1 MPTPMVSPPRPQESP
16 TQGTSNISLSS
27 RMLYLQGG
35 PGMRCQSPQMYPV
48 THLILEKGYQM
59 LYLDQRGTGLSSPI
73 TASTLQMRG
82 TNDVQAKYLKLYRA
96 DSIVR
101 DCEAI
106 RKVLTA
112 DYPEEKKKWS
122 VMGQSFGGFCI
133 LSYLS
138 FFPEGLRESFLFG
151 GLAPITAGPDEVYR
165 RLYNK
170 LIQRNEAYY
179 NKYPEDIP
187 RVKTIHNY
195 LKRFGD
201 GKIKLPSEGNL
212 TRRRF
217 RMLGLMFGF
226 HGGLD
231 IVHDIILR
239 ASYDI
244 ESFGHLT
251 RGSLS
256 AIDRAMPFDEAIIYA
271 ILHEPIYCQGEAP
284 KWSAHRVIEEYP
296 VFDLEKTDD
305 SHVYFTGE
313 MIYPW
318 MFEDYSELRKLDDVA
333 NMIANDSDWADLYD
347 EEQLARNQVPT
358 YACSYVEDMYVDF
371 DLSMETARKVKA
383 CKVFTTNVM
392 FHDAVRSRMDEVVRQ
407 AFALRDDVLD

>member
-1 MPTPMVSPPRPQESP
+1 
-16 TQGTSNISLSS
+16 
-27 RMLYLQGG
+27 
-35 PGMRCQSPQMYPV
+35 MRCQSPQMYPV

-179 NKYPEDIP
+179 NKYPEDHP
-187 RVKTIHNY
+187 Q
-195 LKRFGD
+195 
-201 GKIKLPSEGNL
+201 LPQ
-212 TRRRF
+212 TFRRRQNQASF
-217 RMLGLMFGF
+217 RREP
-226 HGGLD
+226 HP
-231 IVHDIILR
+231 
-239 ASYDI
+239 S
-244 ESFGHLT
+244 
-251 RGSLS
+251 SLPH
-256 AIDRAMPFDEAIIYA
+256 A
-271 ILHEPIYCQGEAP
+271 G
-284 KWSAHRVIEEYP
+284 
-296 VFDLEKTDD
+296 
-305 SHVYFTGE
+305 
-313 MIYPW
+313 
-318 MFEDYSELRKLDDVA
+318 
-333 NMIANDSDWADLYD
+333 
-347 EEQLARNQVPT
+347 T
-358 YACSYVEDMYVDF
+358 Y
-371 DLSMETARKVKA
+371 
-383 CKVFTTNVM
+383 
-392 FHDAVRSRMDEVVRQ
+392 VRLPRRT
-407 AFALRDDVLD
+407 